1 MGTEQSMTTTSR
13 IEEVVAEL
21 DFTTKDLRDLS
32 RDQKNGM
39 EGLTGFSADA
49 IAHLYDKCKEVLTRL
64 KPVLEENEQ
73 LKRLI
78 WEMDEHVGD
87 CCGCLGHIDQEFRD
101 RINAASLSPSIRSN
115 PDGE

>member
-1 MGTEQSMTTTSR
+1 MGTEQSKTAASR
-13 IEEVVAEL
+13 IEELEEHLRRCCEQAYGKSALVMVSAGTLVEAA
-21 DFTTKDLRDLS
+21 DL
-32 RDQKNGM
+32 
-39 EGLTGFSADA
+39 
-49 IAHLYDKCKEVLTRL
+49 LTRL

-78 WEMDEHVGD
+78 WEMDEHVDD